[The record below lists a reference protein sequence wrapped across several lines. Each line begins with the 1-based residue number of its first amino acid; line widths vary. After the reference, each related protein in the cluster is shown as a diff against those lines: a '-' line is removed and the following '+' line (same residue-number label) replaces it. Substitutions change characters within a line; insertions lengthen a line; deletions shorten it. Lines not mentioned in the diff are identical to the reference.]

1 MSMTEMTGMALMDI
15 KLRCAL
21 MNPGSSL
28 RRVRRIVS
36 IRSESL
42 RTWRASLV
50 QIETFE
56 DAKMK
61 RFSFVPLAPLVPLV
75 LFISLVTAGCSSTE
89 AKQQAPQAMP
99 VKTEIIDLAAVPRAD
114 EYVATIK
121 SRRSA
126 SIQPQ
131 VDGSLTR
138 ILVKSG
144 DHVHAGQVL
153 MTIDPLKQ
161 QATVDQQRSTEAQK
175 KAILD
180 YNKTEMDRQKGL
192 YEGGVASKQ
201 NYDYAVQGYENSKAD
216 WEAAQAGR
224 VTQERQ
230 LAYYH
235 LTAPFAGIVGDIP
248 VHLGDYVSQQTLLT
262 TVDENAD
269 LEAYIYIPT
278 ERAGEIRAG
287 LPVQIVTSRGET
299 IEKTKINFI
308 SQQVDNG
315 LQGILVKAPIHKSL
329 DTFRNA
335 QLVKARVVWSTSPT
349 PTVPVLAVTRIGGQS
364 FVYVATQSDK
374 GTVARQRAVTL
385 GDTIGNDYAVMDGL
399 KAGDQVIVSG
409 IQFLIDGAPVKPI
422 S

>member
-1 MSMTEMTGMALMDI
+1 
-15 KLRCAL
+15 
-21 MNPGSSL
+21 
-28 RRVRRIVS
+28 
-36 IRSESL
+36 
-42 RTWRASLV
+42 
-50 QIETFE
+50 
-56 DAKMK
+56 MK
-61 RFSFVPLAPLVPLV
+61 RFGLLLLALPI
-75 LFISLVTAGCSSTE
+75 LFLCLISAGCSNTE
-89 AKQQAPQAMP
+89 AKQPAPQAMP
-99 VKTEIIDLAAVPRAD
+99 VKTEIINLAAVPRTD

-144 DHVHAGQVL
+144 DHVRSGQVL

-180 YNKTEMDRQKGL
+180 YNKTEVERQRGL
-192 YEGGVASKQ
+192 FEGGVTSKQ
-201 NYDYAVQGYENSKAD
+201 NYDYAVQAFENSKAD
-216 WEAAQAGR
+216 WESAQAAR

-248 VHLGDYVSQQTLLT
+248 VHVGDYVSPQTLLT
-262 TVDENAD
+262 TVDENAE
-269 LEAYIYIPT
+269 LEGYIYIPT
-278 ERAGEIRAG
+278 ERAADIRAG
-287 LPVQIVTSRGET
+287 LPVQIVTSRGEL
-299 IEKTKINFI
+299 IENTKINFI

-315 LQGILVKAPIHKSL
+315 LQGILVKTAVHKSL
-329 DTFRNA
+329 DTFRNE
-335 QLVKARVVWSTSPT
+335 QLVKARVVWSTAPT

-364 FVYVATQSDK
+364 FVYVAAQSDK
-374 GTVARQRAVTL
+374 GMVAKQRAVTL
-385 GDTIGNDYAVMDGL
+385 GDTIGNDYAVTYGL
-399 KAGDQVIVSG
+399 KPGDKVIISG
-409 IQFLIDGAPVKPI
+409 IQFLIDGAPVQPI